1 MKWKTLFP
9 AAVGNGVRP
18 TDPID
23 NTADYQTDGFPQF
36 IANDP
41 VRYDLQNAI
50 LLQLLS
56 NDERLK
62 EILNGVIADYVKK
75 TGDIMTGQ
83 LVANGGIKGDLTGN
97 ATTATNISN
106 TGTVTL
112 AKATEQNQIDITA
125 PAYNSG
131 NPVKLLNFHW
141 YNDTYSLGAI
151 RSDNTA
157 IGGLGMY
164 LNGTQKAYWDA
175 SGNYRQTAGSIFSD
189 NFLLFS
195 SGSTGISWGGGDTGN
210 PVTDQKVN
218 LKISSW
224 YGTGFYD
231 GCSGNGYT
239 VGINHRT
246 GDIVSKGS
254 VTGSTFHTPDW
265 FRTTGDT
272 GWYNE
277 KWAGGWH
284 MSDATWI
291 RAYNGKNVYTTG
303 VFQADGGFNGAL
315 HGTADYASYLWST
328 THKGTYYI
336 SNAWDGT
343 YWNLTSNHGA
353 PVRTGYAD
361 NSGTAS
367 YANNAGAVSGHVFNW
382 SGQDGQPTWLWGGN
396 DANNMY
402 VYNPSNFNVNYA
414 NGAGNVN
421 GYSADAL
428 KNRIGGRNTPVLTP
442 LLDKSQGSE
451 VNTNTGAGLQGQ
463 GAGDLHLVQSYQN
476 FDKILICWANDNLD
490 FFGQTLWEKWELDY
504 AFGNTYR
511 FSLHKAGDN
520 PYWNIWSSVNLG
532 TSTHLLSTPTLW
544 RTQDQNSMIKEIYG
558 LTY

>member
-1 MKWKTLFP
+1 MSNQTKNLKLEKPLQEEFYDVDVP
-9 AAVGNGVRP
+9 NGNMEKIDAAITTV
-18 TDPID
+18 
-23 NTADYQTDGFPQF
+23 
-36 IANDP
+36 
-41 VRYDLQNAI
+41 
-50 LLQLLS
+50 
-56 NDERLK
+56 K
-62 EILNGVIADYVKK
+62 ESYVKK
-75 TGDIMTGQ
+75 SGDIMTGQ
-83 LVANGGIKGDLTGN
+83 LIADGGVKGDLTGN

-125 PAYNSG
+125 PAYNAG
-131 NPVKLLNFHW
+131 NNPVKLLNFHW

-151 RSDNTA
+151 RSDSTP
-157 IGGLGMY
+157 IYGLGIY
-164 LNGTQKAYWDA
+164 LNGVNKAYWDS
-175 SGNYRQTAGSIFSD
+175 SGNYRQAAGAIFSD
-189 NFLLFS
+189 SFLLLS
-195 SGSTGISWGGGDTGN
+195 SGSTGISWGGGDVGS
-210 PVTDQKVN
+210 PVEQQVAN

-224 YGTGFYD
+224 YSTGFYD
-231 GCSGNGYT
+231 GCTGNGFT

-246 GDIVSKGS
+246 GEITAKGS
-254 VTGSTFHTPDW
+254 ITGSTFHTPDW
-265 FRTTGDT
+265 FRTSGDT

-277 KWAGGWH
+277 KWGGGWH

-291 RAYNGKNVYTTG
+291 RAYNNKNVYTKG
-303 VFQADGGFNGAL
+303 VVQADGGFNGGL
-315 HGTADYASYLWST
+315 NGTATYAERVQ
-328 THKGTYYI
+328 
-336 SNAWDGT
+336 NDGGPMRFH
-343 YWNLTSNHGA
+343 W
-353 PVRTGYAD
+353 
-361 NSGTAS
+361 
-367 YANNAGAVSGHVFNW
+367 AGQG
-382 SGQDGQPTWLWGGN
+382 GQPTWLWGNKDGDSGN
-396 DANNMY
+396 SY

-511 FSLHKAGDN
+511 FSLHKSGDN